1 MSVTT
6 CPLITN
12 EVVILTLQ
20 DLDPSSCHEVLKKK
34 KKKKSLECC
43 SIVVFPVKPAARELT
58 LAVCCQTVPELHNL
72 REDRKKVSIG
82 ADTGI

>member
-6 CPLITN
+6 CPLITS

-20 DLDPSSCHEVLKKK
+20 DLDPSSCHEVQKKK
-34 KKKKSLECC
+34 KKYLECC

-58 LAVCCQTVPELHNL
+58 LAVCRQTVPELHNL

>member
-20 DLDPSSCHEVLKKK
+20 DLDPSSCHEVQKKK
-34 KKKKSLECC
+34 KKVFGVLQYSCVSCKTSSQGANASSPYC
-43 SIVVFPVKPAARELT
+43 SGTTQPPRG
-58 LAVCCQTVPELHNL
+58 QYW
-72 REDRKKVSIG
+72 S
-82 ADTGI
+82 

>member
-1 MSVTT
+1 MKY
-6 CPLITN
+6 
-12 EVVILTLQ
+12 
-20 DLDPSSCHEVLKKK
+20 KKK
-34 KKKKSLECC
+34 KKKYLECC

-58 LAVCCQTVPELHNL
+58 LAVLTVPEQHNL

>member
-6 CPLITN
+6 CPLITS

-34 KKKKSLECC
+34 KKKKYLECC

-58 LAVCCQTVPELHNL
+58 LAVLTVPEQHNL